1 MREQPTGGGVSVFLY
16 VCVAFSGF
24 TSVAVTDVTRG
35 NIDPGL
41 EMRSAGTVKVKRSE
55 EQRRG
60 DLKAS
65 AATHWRR
72 KWPKIDNV
80 CVNTKE
86 VITNGD
92 RKSTNHKVQE
102 SEYTFFPLNTKRGFS
117 NN

>member
-24 TSVAVTDVTRG
+24 TSVAFTDVTRG

-60 DLKAS
+60 DLKMA
-65 AATHWRR
+65 
-72 KWPKIDNV
+72 KIDNV

-92 RKSTNHKVQE
+92 RNSTNHKVQE
-102 SEYTFFPLNTKRGFS
+102 SEYTFFPH
-117 NN
+117 